1 MAALLVISINWRCKD
16 LQHLLIFTDNFNI
29 SELNDGKT
37 FLAEAKMV
45 PLKTKI
51 KMPSTPS
58 PNEYLSFEPIFD
70 PLLDN
75 AFKLL
80 I

>member
-1 MAALLVISINWRCKD
+1 MD
-16 LQHLLIFTDNFNI
+16 
-29 SELNDGKT
+29 DGKT
-37 FLAEAKMV
+37 FLAESKMV

-58 PNEYLSFEPIFD
+58 LNEYLSFEPIFD